1 MADLIA
7 SGSWN
12 KYSNSCVW
20 SSNKASNSIF
30 LFPCSPQEVYNK
42 IAKLKIKKAT
52 RTSDIKTKF
61 INYANPVIPKLV
73 SDLFNFCLKEGAYT
87 DTLKVAE
94 VIPIF
99 KKGEH
104 DKTTNYRAISL
115 LYQFHKKFEK
125 LFYSRIYP

>member
-30 LFPCSPQEVYNK
+30 LSPCSPQEVHNE

-61 INYANPVIPKLV
+61 IKYVNPLIPKLV
-73 SDLFNFCLKEGAYT
+73 SDLFIFCLKEGAYT

-104 DKTTNYRAISL
+104 DKTKNYRAISL
-115 LYQFHKKFEK
+115 PSQFNKNFEK